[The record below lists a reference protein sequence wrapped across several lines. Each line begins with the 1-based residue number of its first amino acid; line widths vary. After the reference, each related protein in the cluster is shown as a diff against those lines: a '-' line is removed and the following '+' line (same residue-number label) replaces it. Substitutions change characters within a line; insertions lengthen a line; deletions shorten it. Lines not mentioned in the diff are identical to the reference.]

1 MNDLLNAFYEGLKV
15 GIAGF
20 ACFCLIPASVAL
32 WVVLAVAIDD
42 LKQFFNNK
50 IK

>member
-1 MNDLLNAFYEGLKV
+1 MELMNDFYEGIKV
-15 GIAGF
+15 GIAGLLAF
-20 ACFCLIPASVAL
+20 SIIPISVCL

-42 LKQFFNNK
+42 LKEFLKTK

>member
-1 MNDLLNAFYEGLKV
+1 MNDFWNGLLCGL
-15 GIAGF
+15 AGF

-42 LKQFFNNK
+42 LKQFLKTK

>member
-1 MNDLLNAFYEGLKV
+1 MELIEAIKEGL
-15 GIAGF
+15 AGF
-20 ACFCLIPASVAL
+20 CAFLIIPASVAL